1 MLSDWLQK
9 HTPRLV
15 TPQCHLCKLDKS
27 HSDAHPRWCDSC
39 LNLFESVPRCQ
50 RCGLKTLLTVEQ
62 CGQCLSKPPPWHRL
76 YCVGDYTFPTAR
88 YIQQMKYADKFW
100 FARDLSK
107 LLASRIEHPA
117 PLITSVPLHWR
128 RYIHRGF
135 NQSQLLANYTA
146 RELGVKDEVLF
157 RRIRST
163 ASQQGLTKSARLLN
177 LKSAFTLRK
186 QDFQGTVP
194 SHVAIIDDV
203 VTTGS
208 TVYQLCQ
215 LLLEV
220 GVKRI
225 DIYCICRTPEPSG

>member
-27 HSDAHPRWCDSC
+27 PHDDHPRWCNDC
-39 LNLFESVPRCQ
+39 LNLFEPVPRCQ
-50 RCGLKTLLTVEQ
+50 RCGLKTLTTVEQ

-76 YCVGDYTFPTAR
+76 YCVGDYTFPIAR
-88 YIQQMKYADKFW
+88 YIQQMKYSDKFW
-100 FARDLSK
+100 FTRDLSK
-107 LLASRIEHPA
+107 LLASRIDHPA
-117 PLITSVPLHWR
+117 PLITSVPLHWT
-128 RYIHRGF
+128 RYIQRSF

-146 RELGVKDEVLF
+146 QELGVKSDVLF
-157 RRIRST
+157 RRTRAT
-163 ASQQGLTKSARLLN
+163 LSQQGLTKSIRLSNLN
-177 LKSAFTLRK
+177 GAFTLVPR
-186 QDFQGTVP
+186 DFEATDYP
-194 SHVAIIDDV
+194 HIAIIDDV

>member
-1 MLSDWLQK
+1 M
-9 HTPRLV
+9 
-15 TPQCHLCKLDKS
+15 
-27 HSDAHPRWCDSC
+27 
-39 LNLFESVPRCQ
+39 
-50 RCGLKTLLTVEQ
+50 LTVEQ
-62 CGQCLSKPPPWHRL
+62 CGQCLSQPPPWHRL

-107 LLASRIEHPA
+107 LLASRIQHPA
-117 PLITSVPLHWR
+117 TLITSVPLHWT

-135 NQSQLLANYTA
+135 NQSQLLAHYTA
-146 RELGVKDEVLF
+146 QELNIKNAVLF
-157 RRIRST
+157 RRSHST
-163 ASQQGLTKSARLLN
+163 PSQQGLTKSARQSN
-177 LKSAFTLRK
+177 LKDAFTLRNTNFSAI
-186 QDFQGTVP
+186 DYP
-194 SHVAIIDDV
+194 HIAIIDDV

>member
-15 TPQCHLCKLDKS
+15 TPQCHLCKLDKCA
-27 HSDAHPRWCDSC
+27 SDTHPRWCNAC
-39 LNLFESVPRCQ
+39 LELFEPVPRCQ
-50 RCGLKTLLTVEQ
+50 RCGLKTVTTVEQ
-62 CGQCLSKPPPWHRL
+62 CGECLSKSPPWHRL
-76 YCVGDYTFPTAR
+76 YCVGDYTFPTDR

-107 LLASRIEHPA
+107 LLASRIEQPA

-128 RYIHRGF
+128 RYLQRSF
-135 NQSQLLANYTA
+135 NQSQLLADYTA
-146 RELGVKDEVLF
+146 QQLGVENKVLF

-163 ASQQGLTKSARLLN
+163 TSQQGLAKSARLNN
-177 LKSAFTLRK
+177 LKGAFRLRK
-186 QDFQGTVP
+186 QVALRKLP
-194 SHVAIIDDV
+194 SHIAIIDDV

-215 LLLEV
+215 LLLEL
-220 GVKRI
+220 GVRRI
-225 DIYCICRTPEPSG
+225 DIYCICRTPEPTG

>member
-1 MLSDWLQK
+1 
-9 HTPRLV
+9 
-15 TPQCHLCKLDKS
+15 
-27 HSDAHPRWCDSC
+27 
-39 LNLFESVPRCQ
+39 
-50 RCGLKTLLTVEQ
+50 
-62 CGQCLSKPPPWHRL
+62 
-76 YCVGDYTFPTAR
+76 
-88 YIQQMKYADKFW
+88 MKYADKFW

-146 RELGVKDEVLF
+146 QELGVKNEVLF
-157 RRIRST
+157 RRVRST
-163 ASQQGLTKSARLLN
+163 TSQQGLNKSARLHN
-177 LKSAFTLRK
+177 LKNAFALRK
-186 QDFQGTVP
+186 QDVQGMVP

-220 GVKRI
+220 DVKRI